1 VDQQTKAALKNDQFV
16 TTTSHGL
23 EWASEN
29 RKSVIVTTTLL
40 LAVILVVVLGAV
52 IYNNRSAAAT
62 VAFGDAMQTYQTPLA
77 QPGQPV
83 PPGIKTFP
91 SAAERAKAA
100 NAQFLSLADKY
111 GMTPDGKNARYFA
124 GLTYIEAGQSQA
136 AEDTLKKVSSGWD
149 SDLAGLAKVALAQ
162 LYRNSGR
169 NPQAI
174 DLYNQLIAKPT
185 TTVPAGLAKLQLA
198 ELYQSEGNT
207 AEAKNIYAK
216 LKDSDP
222 KGVAGLTAAEKL
234 NPPPAAPRAP
244 QQPPQ

>member
-1 VDQQTKAALKNDQFV
+1 VKQETKAALKQDQFV

-29 RKSVIVTTTLL
+29 RKSVIVTTSLL
-40 LAVILVVVLGAV
+40 LAVILVVVLSAV
-52 IYNNRSAAAT
+52 VYTNRSQAAS

-77 QPGQPV
+77 PVGQPV
-83 PPGIKTFP
+83 PPGIKTFA
-91 SAAERAKAA
+91 STAERAKAA
-100 NAQFLSLADKY
+100 NAKFLAIADKY
-111 GMTPDGKNARYFA
+111 GMTPDGRNARYFA
-124 GLTYIEAGQSQA
+124 GLTYVDAGQNQA
-136 AEDTLKKVSSGWD
+136 AEDTFKQVSSGWS
-149 SDLAGLAKVALAQ
+149 SDLASLAKVALAQ

-174 DLYNQLIAKPT
+174 ELYNQLIAKPT

-216 LKDSDP
+216 LKDTDP

-234 NPPPAAPRAP
+234 NPTPAAPRPP
-244 QQPPQ
+244 QQP